1 MRETPYSRYPVYRG
15 SDAEVIGVLEV
26 KTLLDEL
33 GKEDPEL
40 FRDIRPAVFVSE
52 STHALKLLEI
62 FREEQQSIAL
72 VVDEYGEI
80 QGMVTVTDLISAIL
94 GRVQS
99 GEAADA
105 DALVVMREDG
115 SLLVDGVLP
124 IDDLRELLGGGP
136 LPDLEEFDYHTAAG
150 MVIAHF
156 GRIPNVGELFDWD
169 GWRIEVVDL
178 DGPRVDKLLLQR
190 LPADNADA

>member
-1 MRETPYSRYPVYRG
+1 
-15 SDAEVIGVLEV
+15 
-26 KTLLDEL
+26 
-33 GKEDPEL
+33 
-40 FRDIRPAVFVSE
+40 
-52 STHALKLLEI
+52 
-62 FREEQQSIAL
+62 

-80 QGMVTVTDLISAIL
+80 QGMVTVTDLMAAIL

-136 LPDLEEFDYHTAAG
+136 LPDLEEFDYHTAA
-150 MVIAHF
+150 A
-156 GRIPNVGELFDWD
+156 W
-169 GWRIEVVDL
+169 
-178 DGPRVDKLLLQR
+178 
-190 LPADNADA
+190 